1 MQHFTKEMI
10 NDLHKFLSH
19 SSSMWNFY
27 KAEKLPQITFN
38 SDLQPICDHPYWDKF
53 LDHFFDFIFANVKK
67 EYHGTGIKDDKLFPI
82 AKLKFSSCLKS
93 SVMAQ
98 KIVECGIHEL
108 TISADQAL
116 GSADMH
122 FNITPEEF
130 MMPAESVFVY
140 IPQNTFELDRFK
152 DMLSDIVVH
161 SNKLMPIS
169 MQGLIEPSFNSV
181 MKRFSEV
188 GAPLSVLVQKHNGN
202 VISSKFNIGSQ
213 TFHFFCCGSTIENR
227 MSLRASSHPK
237 LYEDIH
243 RIALSAVLISTVRP
257 NMCHPRVMDAS
268 VAKDRAKFLGKIGEK
283 GMKIEHASYFILQPD
298 MKTYH
303 VKSDFVESDRSRVS
317 PDRVII
323 KPIFVHGHFRQQPYG
338 EKRLLRRLQWI
349 KACIRNKH
357 LLKGERPVVI
367 TQAELTQPNDVI
379 KDMVNVSR
387 SVR

>member
-202 VISSKFNIGSQ
+202 VISSKFNIKKDPTITKVSSE
-213 TFHFFCCGSTIENR
+213 CCVNLHVHTENAA
-227 MSLRASSHPK
+227 SLFASSAILLVNPVK
-237 LYEDIH
+237 GSMT
-243 RIALSAVLISTVRP
+243 RIQEAHFPVIGGNGPRNGIDGASSSSSSSPLLFTSTAISVF
-257 NMCHPRVMDAS
+257 D
-268 VAKDRAKFLGKIGEK
+268 
-283 GMKIEHASYFILQPD
+283 
-298 MKTYH
+298 
-303 VKSDFVESDRSRVS
+303 
-317 PDRVII
+317 
-323 KPIFVHGHFRQQPYG
+323 
-338 EKRLLRRLQWI
+338 
-349 KACIRNKH
+349 
-357 LLKGERPVVI
+357 
-367 TQAELTQPNDVI
+367 
-379 KDMVNVSR
+379 
-387 SVR
+387 